1 MTRTRTP
8 SRAATP
14 RTARL
19 INDRAAFDLLL
30 EHGPLSRTELQNLT
44 GLSHP
49 TVSDLVDRLEAAG
62 VITPVGES
70 KVRRRG
76 PNALLYGLVAD
87 RAHVAGVEVL
97 PDVVL
102 ASVTDVTGR
111 QVGAARVPHMTSA
124 DPAAAPHVV
133 VHRAI
138 TEALADA
145 ELTPDRLRSVVV
157 GTPGLVDPA
166 TGDISFAGVLPTWH
180 ANLLPG
186 LRSRLGGV
194 PVLVENEVN
203 LVGLAEHRLGAARGR
218 DIFALLSLGPGIGM
232 AVVLGGQLHRGV
244 SGGAGEL
251 SYLPA
256 DPDGRLFPD
265 LASGAAVLALAHTH
279 GIRPQS
285 GDDDAVAA
293 VTAAVDGAAGGSDF
307 LDDLADRVAFGAAG
321 ICAVLD
327 PGFLVLAGTIGRAG
341 GEALAERVAERVN
354 RSTPLRTSVVPGTV
368 DGNPV
373 VRGAVLIA
381 LDLLHEETFAP
392 S

>member
-8 SRAATP
+8 SRGATP

-19 INDRAAFDLLL
+19 INDRAAFDLML
-30 EHGPLSRTELQNLT
+30 ERGPLSRTELQNLT

-102 ASVTDVTGR
+102 ASITDVTGS
-111 QVGAARVPHMTSA
+111 QVGAARVPQ
-124 DPAAAPHVV
+124 DPAAEPHAV

-218 DIFALLSLGPGIGM
+218 GTFALLSLGPGIGM

-256 DPDGRLFPD
+256 DPGGRLFPD
-265 LASGAAVLALAHTH
+265 LAAGPAVLALAHTH

-293 VTAAVDGAAGGSDF
+293 VTAAVEGAAGGRGF

-327 PGFLVLAGTIGRAG
+327 PGFIVLAGTIGRAG

-354 RSTPLRTSVVPGTV
+354 RSTPLPTSVAPGTV

>member
-1 MTRTRTP
+1 MTRTP

-19 INDRAAFDLLL
+19 INDRAAFALLL
-30 EHGPLSRTELQNLT
+30 ERGPLSRTELQRLT

-62 VITPVGES
+62 VIAPAGES
-70 KVRRRG
+70 QVRRRG

-111 QVGAARVPHMTSA
+111 QVGAAQLAQDTAAEPH
-124 DPAAAPHVV
+124 DL

-145 ELTPDRLRSVVV
+145 TLTADRLRSVVI

-166 TGDISFAGVLPTWH
+166 TGDISFVGALPTWH

-186 LRSRLGGV
+186 LRDSLGGV

-218 DIFALLSLGPGIGM
+218 DTFALLSFSSGIGM
-232 AVVLGGQLHRGV
+232 ALVLNGHLHRGT

-256 DPDGRLFPD
+256 DQAGRLFPE
-265 LASGAAVLALAHTH
+265 LVAGGAVLALAKTH
-279 GIRPQS
+279 GIRPKS
-285 GDDDAVAA
+285 DNAAAA
-293 VTAAVDGAAGGSDF
+293 VTAAVGGAAGGKEF
-307 LDDLADRVAFGAAG
+307 LDELADRIAFGAAG
-321 ICAVLD
+321 VCAVLD

-354 RSTPLRTSVVPGTV
+354 RTTPLSTAVAPGTV

-373 VRGAVLIA
+373 LRGAVLIA
-381 LDLLHEETFAP
+381 LDLLHEETFAQ

>member
-1 MTRTRTP
+1 
-8 SRAATP
+8 
-14 RTARL
+14 
-19 INDRAAFDLLL
+19 
-30 EHGPLSRTELQNLT
+30 
-44 GLSHP
+44 
-49 TVSDLVDRLEAAG
+49 
-62 VITPVGES
+62 
-70 KVRRRG
+70 
-76 PNALLYGLVAD
+76 
-87 RAHVAGVEVL
+87 
-97 PDVVL
+97 
-102 ASVTDVTGR
+102 
-111 QVGAARVPHMTSA
+111 
-124 DPAAAPHVV
+124 V

-138 TEALADA
+138 SEALADA

-218 DIFALLSLGPGIGM
+218 DTFALLSLGPGIGM

-265 LASGAAVLALAHTH
+265 LAAGAAVLALAHSH
-279 GIRPQS
+279 GIHPQS
-285 GDDDAVAA
+285 GDDEVAA

-354 RSTPLRTSVVPGTV
+354 RSTPLPTSVVPGTV

>member
-1 MTRTRTP
+1 M
-8 SRAATP
+8 
-14 RTARL
+14 
-19 INDRAAFDLLL
+19 L
-30 EHGPLSRTELQNLT
+30 ERGPLSRTELQNLT

-102 ASVTDVTGR
+102 ASITDVTGS
-111 QVGAARVPHMTSA
+111 QVGAARVPQ
-124 DPAAAPHVV
+124 DPAAEPHAV

-218 DIFALLSLGPGIGM
+218 GTFALLSLGPGIGM

-256 DPDGRLFPD
+256 DPGGRLFPD
-265 LASGAAVLALAHTH
+265 LAAGPAVLALAHTH

-293 VTAAVDGAAGGSDF
+293 VTAAVEGAAGGRGF

-327 PGFLVLAGTIGRAG
+327 PGFIVLAGTIGRAG

-354 RSTPLRTSVVPGTV
+354 RSTPLPTSVAPGTV

>member
-8 SRAATP
+8 SRGATP

-30 EHGPLSRTELQNLT
+30 ERGPLSRTELQSLT

-49 TVSDLVDRLEAAG
+49 TVSDLVDRLEADG
-62 VITPVGES
+62 VITTVGES

-102 ASVTDVTGR
+102 ASVIDVTGR
-111 QVGAARVPHMTSA
+111 QVGAARVPQ
-124 DPAAAPHVV
+124 DPAAEPHAVV
-133 VHRAI
+133 YRAI
-138 TEALADA
+138 SEALADA

-218 DIFALLSLGPGIGM
+218 DTFALLSLGPGIGM

-265 LASGAAVLALAHTH
+265 LAAGAAVLALANTH
-279 GIRPQS
+279 GIHPQS

-354 RSTPLRTSVVPGTV
+354 RSSPLPTSVVPGTV